1 VISLTDS
8 SKTGCPQSISV
19 FNIVSSITCDNIPL
33 ISTGVKVMQ
42 SAVDDALVF
51 LDFSNIDSE
60 QFEDDD
66 EDTEV
71 SDLQIDLHDTF
82 GSHGVFGSGF
92 WQHLVGRMKR
102 SNERVLQKV
111 RYFS

>member
-1 VISLTDS
+1 
-8 SKTGCPQSISV
+8 
-19 FNIVSSITCDNIPL
+19 
-33 ISTGVKVMQ
+33 MQ
-42 SAVDDALVF
+42 SADDDALVF

-82 GSHGVFGSGF
+82 GSHGVFGSHGIFGSGF
-92 WQHLVGRMKR
+92 WHLVGRMKR
-102 SNERVLQKV
+102 SNERVLQKMF
-111 RYFS
+111 YFS